1 MMKPFFIKY
10 DRKVIRVIPEEV
22 TGFDTERN
30 YTRVYLTNGSYHM
43 VRSTMINM
51 LRKVPPNVFVQ
62 VHRSYAVSIYHV
74 DYLLR
79 DHLLIGEEIV
89 PVSKRY
95 YPSLVK
101 KLNVIGGEVKGK
113 MAMEKIKLPRLN
125 SKATLA
131 KVPEAKTLKEAM
143 KEKVEKEFWEG
154 KAKAKRGTGEE
165 K

>member
-1 MMKPFFIKY
+1 
-10 DRKVIRVIPEEV
+10 
-22 TGFDTERN
+22 
-30 YTRVYLTNGSYHM
+30 
-43 VRSTMINM
+43 
-51 LRKVPPNVFVQ
+51 
-62 VHRSYAVSIYHV
+62 V

-89 PVSKRY
+89 PVSKRF

-131 KVPEAKTLKEAM
+131 KVPEAKTMKEAM
-143 KEKVEKEFWEG
+143 KEKVEKEFWEKKAGEGDKKG
-154 KAKAKRGTGEE
+154 KV
-165 K
+165 